1 MWMIIVNDN
10 SGSAEG
16 TIYENELVY
25 KELDLPKL
33 NDSVLVLG
41 FGSKKEL
48 KKGEGI
54 TNYILKIKILRFKS
68 KRASMKSL
76 QLRNSLGY

>member
-1 MWMIIVNDN
+1 MVSMMIVNDN

-16 TIYENELVY
+16 TIYENELLY
-25 KELDLPKL
+25 KELELPKL

-48 KKGEGI
+48 KKG
-54 TNYILKIKILRFKS
+54 
-68 KRASMKSL
+68 
-76 QLRNSLGY
+76 